1 MLCLICLKLQIPLE
15 GLVEKKTGLQ
25 VKFGLN
31 FFENLKIKAKY
42 LRSLKPFHG
51 IVNKL
56 SKAV

>member
-15 GLVEKKTGLQ
+15 SFVEKKTGLQ

-42 LRSLKPFHG
+42 LRSLKHC
-51 IVNKL
+51 KL
-56 SKAV
+56 TKQGCLNRP